1 MRLHDGKV
9 VLRVFSFSLATW
21 HLGNRRNRHK
31 MKTFAL
37 SIPETFRSFSW
48 HSFYRQRR
56 SPSAPGNHE
65 DGGKKK
71 KKVYKIFKST
81 ETSPIARGNKFPLT
95 FYFRFVRNAREWSA
109 ARTNDGQGRREK
121 KKLQKEEDGEDVR
134 WLKCRRGTS
143 RGTSWRRWLFFV
155 HERNCI
161 YRDNASIGI
170 SIASCYRRS

>member
-1 MRLHDGKV
+1 MHDGKV
-9 VLRVFSFSLATW
+9 ALRIFSFSLATW

-56 SPSAPGNHE
+56 SPGAPGNHE

-95 FYFRFVRNAREWSA
+95 FYFRFVRNARS
-109 ARTNDGQGRREK
+109 RTKRCTNERWAGTKGEKETAKRGWGRRKVTEMPEGNIEGNVLTTMAVLCAWEK
-121 KKLQKEEDGEDVR
+121 LY
-134 WLKCRRGTS
+134 L
-143 RGTSWRRWLFFV
+143 SW
-155 HERNCI
+155 
-161 YRDNASIGI
+161 
-170 SIASCYRRS
+170 